1 MLFLAATMVWPFVGV
16 FVLDGIDRV
25 LLGVVVAC
33 LVAGILETYRQAIGP
48 LSPSVLAVA
57 VLLPFSAVCFG
68 YAIARSVYL
77 AETRGV
83 RWRGT
88 TYPLSLLR
96 GQSGLEGI
104 AANRSR

>member
-1 MLFLAATMVWPFVGV
+1 MASTGPARCRRRLSW
-16 FVLDGIDRV
+16 
-25 LLGVVVAC
+25 
-33 LVAGILETYRQAIGP
+33 AGIPKANGRRSGAHAAGIR
-48 LSPSVLAVA
+48 VA
-57 VLLPFSAVCFG
+57 LLPFSAISFG